1 MNMLVLELTAL
12 VIVAVYLGMQLA
24 RGEDRKAF
32 LLRLVIVAAAA
43 WVTEETCI
51 RWYGFYSYSPRW
63 SVFIGEVPLTV
74 AVIWPVVIDSAR
86 MLARNLT
93 GDGSARIVAAV
104 TAGLVFTDAALIEP
118 VSVHVGLWA
127 WTEPGLLGVP
137 VIGVLGWALFTL
149 VSVGVFE
156 FNRQRGRGPGCSVQD
171 LAAIPAAFVLTHL
184 LLLAAWWG
192 ALRWVSGPINPWIAA
207 GVAWGLSV
215 TLAVAAAR
223 PAAAGRVPRRTLLL
237 RVPAALF
244 FFVLLG
250 IYHEDAGPLV
260 IWTIAFAP
268 PYLVLT
274 FRAMRG

>member
-1 MNMLVLELTAL
+1 MPALELTCLA
-12 VIVAVYLGMQLA
+12 IVAVYLGMRFA
-24 RGEDRKAF
+24 REEDRRGF
-32 LLRLVIVAAAA
+32 LFRLVVVALAA

-63 SVFIGEVPLTV
+63 SVFAGRVPLMV
-74 AVIWPVVIDSAR
+74 ALIWPVVIDSAR
-86 MLARNLT
+86 MLARHLT
-93 GDGSARIVAAV
+93 GGGSARMVAAA

-149 VSVGVFE
+149 VAVGVFE
-156 FNRQRGRGPGCSVQD
+156 VIRQQGRGGVWD
-171 LAAIPAAFVLTHL
+171 LVAIPAAFGLTHL

-192 ALRWVSGPINPWIAA
+192 ALRWVSGSINPWIAA
-207 GVAWGLSV
+207 SGAWAVSIA
-215 TLAVAAAR
+215 LAVAASKT
-223 PAAAGRVPRRTLLL
+223 AAAGRVPLRTPFL

-250 IYHEDAGPLV
+250 IHHEGAGPL
-260 IWTIAFAP
+260 IFWTVAFAP

-274 FRAMRG
+274 FRSMRGCSC